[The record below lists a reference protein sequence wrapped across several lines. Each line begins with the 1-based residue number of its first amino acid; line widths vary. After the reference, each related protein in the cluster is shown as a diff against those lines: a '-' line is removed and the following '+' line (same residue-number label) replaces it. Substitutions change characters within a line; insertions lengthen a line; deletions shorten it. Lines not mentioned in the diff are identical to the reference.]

1 MISIIFFIVSFFVKY
16 PVPLFLSADGIKD
29 HDKISVWHM
38 CAIRHQQ
45 NVNNNKI
52 SRKMTGFRAKVAK
65 IGETLAVEVSNY
77 DGFHLFFTEK
87 HL

>member
-1 MISIIFFIVSFFVKY
+1 
-16 PVPLFLSADGIKD
+16 
-29 HDKISVWHM
+29 M